1 MCFTS
6 NLTHPSSSS
15 VFISSPFC
23 SPPLSLLDL
32 QLVPFPSPCFLTR
45 STSNVTRLSK
55 EGVVKAEG
63 DGQADSSPSRSDDL
77 LVLESDTDVPSQMP
91 QAVEAVEEER
101 ESVESLQSR
110 LHSRRP
116 SSDGRYH
123 RLGLKVPSSVRSDK
137 VGDAEEV
144 EGARQC
150 DAGDSVQ

>member
-1 MCFTS
+1 
-6 NLTHPSSSS
+6 
-15 VFISSPFC
+15 
-23 SPPLSLLDL
+23 
-32 QLVPFPSPCFLTR
+32 
-45 STSNVTRLSK
+45 
-55 EGVVKAEG
+55 
-63 DGQADSSPSRSDDL
+63 
-77 LVLESDTDVPSQMP
+77 
-91 QAVEAVEEER
+91 VEEER